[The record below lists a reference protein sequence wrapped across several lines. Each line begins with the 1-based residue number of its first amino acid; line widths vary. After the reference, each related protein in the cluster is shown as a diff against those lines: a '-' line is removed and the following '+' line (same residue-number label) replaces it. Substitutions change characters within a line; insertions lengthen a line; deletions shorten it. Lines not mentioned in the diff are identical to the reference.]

1 MSKCV
6 VCGREFEG
14 KPYRA
19 PRGVILCSR
28 ECYRQWRLTIMWTVQ
43 LLKFDARVGYK
54 PGDERMRSFMSTL
67 KWIENEDKKSLG
79 GYIR

>member
-1 MSKCV
+1 
-6 VCGREFEG
+6 
-14 KPYRA
+14 
-19 PRGVILCSR
+19 
-28 ECYRQWRLTIMWTVQ
+28 MWTVQ